1 VLILAAGCSD
11 PPPDPRNLL
20 LISIDTLVPGRMSTY
35 GGPRATTP
43 HIDELAKRAVRFD
56 NAFSTAPWTM
66 PAHASMLTGLYPLS
80 ISSDKSERHFYQ
92 LAPMLAER
100 FQAAQYATG
109 AVTGGGYCSAAFGLD
124 TGFDSFVEVDK
135 LDETADSVEA
145 FVEWLKTHQDR
156 RFFFF
161 FHTFAAHEPL
171 LDRRYVGDADGG
183 RLEDIYLPSDERR
196 LQMMV
201 CCTEMKVTN
210 AEKEFML
217 RLYDGGVADADELVG
232 DLIQALEKFSLLDKT
247 DIVIT
252 SDHGQE
258 FWQHTDRGG
267 HGHSLYQE
275 LLRIP
280 LIWYQPGMKTSG
292 TAQAA
297 DVSLVDIVPTIVAR
311 FGLTTRDVFSGV
323 DLGPLLNGH
332 AWDVERTLFA
342 ESIHHGPERFSA
354 WTPEAKLTITPD
366 PQTQFNEM
374 RFLGARNA
382 VSVAAPTEL
391 FLRSDRLEINERG
404 TSPRGSDLVADLSRE
419 LASHR
424 SAPPVVSGKTRAL
437 APNIQPD
444 AKTTE
449 ELRALGYLE

>member
-1 VLILAAGCSD
+1 MKTGRLWIGYVVLILAAGCSD

-201 CCTEMKVTN
+201 CCTEMNWWVT
-210 AEKEFML
+210 
-217 RLYDGGVADADELVG
+217 
-232 DLIQALEKFSLLDKT
+232 
-247 DIVIT
+247 
-252 SDHGQE
+252 
-258 FWQHTDRGG
+258 
-267 HGHSLYQE
+267 
-275 LLRIP
+275 
-280 LIWYQPGMKTSG
+280 
-292 TAQAA
+292 
-297 DVSLVDIVPTIVAR
+297 
-311 FGLTTRDVFSGV
+311 
-323 DLGPLLNGH
+323 
-332 AWDVERTLFA
+332 
-342 ESIHHGPERFSA
+342 
-354 WTPEAKLTITPD
+354 
-366 PQTQFNEM
+366 
-374 RFLGARNA
+374 
-382 VSVAAPTEL
+382 
-391 FLRSDRLEINERG
+391 
-404 TSPRGSDLVADLSRE
+404 
-419 LASHR
+419 
-424 SAPPVVSGKTRAL
+424 
-437 APNIQPD
+437 
-444 AKTTE
+444 
-449 ELRALGYLE
+449 